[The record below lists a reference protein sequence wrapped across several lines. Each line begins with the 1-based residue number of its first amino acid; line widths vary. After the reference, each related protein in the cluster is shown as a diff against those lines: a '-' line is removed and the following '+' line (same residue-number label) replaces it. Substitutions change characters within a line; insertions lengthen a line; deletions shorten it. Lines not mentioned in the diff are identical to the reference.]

1 VTEAFISIG
10 SNIRPAEN
18 VRQAIH
24 WLARQVHVTGI
35 STVYRTPAE
44 GRPEQPAYY
53 NCVVRIETDLPA
65 GELKHRVLRGIERD
79 LGRQRGSDTFAPR
92 TIDLDL
98 ILCGQLAI
106 DQEGLRLPDPQIL
119 TRPFLAIP
127 LHELAPQLTL
137 PGAGVP
143 IKEIAAALAAN
154 SCDGMEPLV
163 EYTASL
169 RKAILPQR

>member
-24 WLARQVHVTGI
+24 LLARQVRITGI

-79 LGRQRGSDTFAPR
+79 LGRQRGSDKFAPR

-106 DQEGLRLPDPQIL
+106 EEGDLRLPDAQIL
-119 TRPFLAIP
+119 IRPFLAIP
-127 LHELAPQLTL
+127 LYELAPQLTL

-143 IKEIAAALAAN
+143 IKNIAAALADN
-154 SCDGMEPLV
+154 SHDGMAPLA
-163 EYTASL
+163 EYTESV
-169 RKAILPQR
+169 RNEILPQR